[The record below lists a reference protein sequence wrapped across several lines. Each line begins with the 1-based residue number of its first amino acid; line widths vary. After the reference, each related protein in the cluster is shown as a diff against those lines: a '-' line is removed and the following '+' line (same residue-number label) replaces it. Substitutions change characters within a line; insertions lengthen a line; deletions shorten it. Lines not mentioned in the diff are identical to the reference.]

1 VPTRLPVHIARH
13 VVVVLA
19 VVTALAG
26 CGGTPGSPPPS
37 PANPPTATASP
48 EPAEL
53 AALRARPLRLPT
65 LAAGDV
71 CPVTPATRMDPA
83 PPAGHPLGTGGPP
96 TALGR
101 APLFPD
107 AHSYDSGTRLPV
119 RPGHPHPGWYVAKA
133 PWASRAGYRGWA
145 LIRTAR
151 LDGPGQA
158 LVELQLADGPQISNA
173 LPIDLQTDWRYW
185 AGQTEVTNP
194 GCYAY
199 QVDGSS
205 FSEVIVF
212 RAEVVP

>member
-1 VPTRLPVHIARH
+1 MPARLPTRTARY
-13 VVVVLA
+13 VVVALA
-19 VVTALAG
+19 VVNALAG
-26 CGGTPGSPPPS
+26 CGGTPGTRLPS
-37 PANPPTATASP
+37 PAKPTTASAPP

-65 LAAGDV
+65 LTAGDA
-71 CPVTPATRMDPA
+71 CPVTPAAPLDPA

-96 TALGR
+96 TTLGH

-107 AHSYDSGTRLPV
+107 AHYYDAGTRLPV
-119 RPGHPHPGWYVAKA
+119 RSGHPHPGWYVAKA
-133 PWASRAGYRGWA
+133 PWAGRAGYRGWT

-158 LVELQLADGPQISNA
+158 LIDLQLADGPFVSDA
-173 LPIDLQTDWRYW
+173 LPVDVQADWQYW

-199 QVDGSS
+199 QVDGSG